1 MGAVL
6 ATDVGRKD
14 GGPDITVER
23 GQRAVFCGLTSIV
36 WLHRKNPRCVFSG
49 GRLTYL
55 RTLNPIGCGR
65 DDFFRTTVCN
75 RCTR

>member
-36 WLHRKNPRCVFSG
+36 WLHRKIQDAFFLVVGSRTCAHLIQSAAGVMIFS
-49 GRLTYL
+49 
-55 RTLNPIGCGR
+55 
-65 DDFFRTTVCN
+65 
-75 RCTR
+75 